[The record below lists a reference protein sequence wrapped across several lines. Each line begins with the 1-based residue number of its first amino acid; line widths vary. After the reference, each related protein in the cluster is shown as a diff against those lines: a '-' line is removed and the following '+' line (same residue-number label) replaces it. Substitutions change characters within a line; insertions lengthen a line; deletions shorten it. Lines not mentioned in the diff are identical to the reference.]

1 MTKTREKEI
10 ESLFRNYA
18 ANKRLL
24 NDRYSM
30 PQSQAVQYDKI
41 CIQTD
46 KSSNPVEISVIN
58 YIARREELFKKVF
71 IVEEVIQYFWLE
83 DFGRDR
89 FITVLLLQNS
99 TWTKTEQVCN
109 ISRDTLNRWRRDV
122 FEKAE
127 RVAEL
132 IHYDLKG

>member
-1 MTKTREKEI
+1 MTRTRETEI
-10 ESLFRNYA
+10 AKLFRNYA
-18 ANKRLL
+18 SNKRLL

-30 PQSQAVQYDKI
+30 PQAQALQYDKI
-41 CIQTD
+41 VIQTD
-46 KSSNPVEISVIN
+46 KSTNPVEMSVIN

-83 DFGRDR
+83 DYGRDR
-89 FITVLLLQNS
+89 FIHVLLLQNS

-132 IHYDLKG
+132 VHFELKE

>member
-1 MTKTREKEI
+1 MTRTREKEI
-10 ESLFRNYA
+10 EKLFRNYA

-30 PQSQAVQYDKI
+30 PQAQAVQYDKI
-41 CIQTD
+41 VIQTD
-46 KSSNPVEISVIN
+46 KSTNPVEMSVIN

-83 DFGRDR
+83 DYGRDR
-89 FITVLLLQNS
+89 FIKVLLLQNS
-99 TWTKTEQVCN
+99 TWTKTEQACN
-109 ISRDTLNRWRRDV
+109 ISRETLSRWRRDV

-132 IHYDLKG
+132 VHFELKE

>member
-1 MTKTREKEI
+1 MTKTREREI
-10 ESLFRNYA
+10 EGLFRSYA

-24 NDRYSM
+24 NERYSI
-30 PQSQAVQYDKI
+30 PQAQAVQYDKI

-46 KSSNPVEISVIN
+46 KSSNPVEMSVIN

-83 DFGRDR
+83 DYGRDR
-89 FITVLLLQNS
+89 FIKVLLLENS
-99 TWTKTEQVCN
+99 TWTKTEQACN
-109 ISRDTLNRWRRDV
+109 ISRETMSRWRRDV
-122 FEKAE
+122 FEKVE

-132 IHYDLKG
+132 IHYELKE

>member
-1 MTKTREKEI
+1 MTKTREREI
-10 ESLFRNYA
+10 EGLFRSYA

-24 NDRYSM
+24 NERYSI
-30 PQSQAVQYDKI
+30 PQAQAVQYDKI

-46 KSSNPVEISVIN
+46 KSSNPVEMSVIN

-83 DFGRDR
+83 DYGRDR
-89 FITVLLLQNS
+89 FIKVLLLENS
-99 TWTKTEQVCN
+99 TWTKTEQTCN
-109 ISRDTLNRWRRDV
+109 ISRETMSRWRRDV
-122 FEKAE
+122 FEKVE

-132 IHYDLKG
+132 IHYELKE

>member
-46 KSSNPVEISVIN
+46 KSSNPVEMSVIN

-71 IVEEVIQYFWLE
+71 IVEEVIQYCWLE

-89 FITVLLLQNS
+89 FIKVLLLENS
-99 TWTKTEQVCN
+99 TWTRTEQACN
-109 ISRDTLNRWRRDV
+109 IRRDTLNRWRRDV

-132 IHYDLKG
+132 IHYELKE